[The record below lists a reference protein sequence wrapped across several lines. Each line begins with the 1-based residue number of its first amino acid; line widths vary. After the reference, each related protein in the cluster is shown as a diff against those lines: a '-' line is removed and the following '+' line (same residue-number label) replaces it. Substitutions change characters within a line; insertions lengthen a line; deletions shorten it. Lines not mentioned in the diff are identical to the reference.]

1 MTYKIEIEKKAQKF
15 IDKQD
20 KIQQKR
26 IYKAIYM
33 LPNGDT
39 KKLQAKQELY
49 RLRVGEFRFIYII
62 INDKILIKIIDADN
76 RGDIYK
82 KYK

>member
-1 MTYKIEIEKKAQKF
+1 MTYKINIKKKAKKF

-20 KIQQKR
+20 KTQQLR
-26 IYKAIYM
+26 LYKAIYN

-39 KKLQAKQELY
+39 KQLKGYSTIY
-49 RLRVGEFRFIYII
+49 RFRVGEYR
-62 INDKILIKIIDADN
+62 ILFMWIENEIVIDVIDADN

-82 KYK
+82 KI